1 MLLIGGRRSNGHR
14 AASPQPIKYIAGGAQ
29 AASVVSVQEALGRYL
44 PTRGHC
50 AAPRRKSGTSML
62 SCMRRT
68 GLNLVNVTL
77 SAPGHIS
84 AGWVRS
90 SANPYIRELT
100 GTRDKSPEKASLDP
114 AQSDVT
120 LLDSNGTLPPGTHW
134 R

>member
-50 AAPRRKSGTSML
+50 ASLSRNSGTSML

-68 GLNLVNVTL
+68 GLNSVNATL
-77 SAPGHIS
+77 SAPGHNCPDFWLGTS
-84 AGWVRS
+84 E
-90 SANPYIRELT
+90 NPYIRGEI
-100 GTRDKSPEKASLDP
+100 GSA
-114 AQSDVT
+114 
-120 LLDSNGTLPPGTHW
+120 
-134 R
+134 